1 MFVTNWR
8 EIVEQAQTLESL
20 QQQLKKAGGSVFP
33 GSLNLVTDHLLF
45 MVTEGLDRQLVVVS
59 SGQARI
65 EFTGEV
71 STLGAFTVTR
81 AMLSSNNAKVLRSI
95 LPWTAPQALGT
106 TGITLGLGDRL
117 GLASPGHLK
126 AVSGT
131 GVRPVLAQQSMR
143 ELELTNRT
151 YVDVLDAATWAV
163 FQAGYQGGYGA
174 DGDHLKKIEDINMA
188 LEIGFSMIT
197 LDCSEHINDGI
208 LKLHEDEVLSQ
219 YQALPEAKRTGFE
232 ELYRG
237 KRYQL
242 QSGETIDIDREHY
255 QRMILTYHQALD
267 FMEKVYEEVIV
278 KLDRAIDFEI
288 SIDEVATPTT
298 PQDHFFVAH
307 ELQRR
312 GIKVCSVAPRFCGHF
327 EKGIDY
333 MGDLA
338 QFETEFAVHADI
350 AKHFGYKLS
359 IHSGSDKF
367 SVFPII
373 GRYAADPGYHVKTAG
388 TNWLE
393 AVRVIAH
400 VDPVLYRV
408 LHQKALD
415 SLEAARKY
423 YNVSMDLA
431 KVPDIETL
439 QDQELPQLLDQDDAR
454 QLLHITYGFMLRDPE
469 LREDL
474 YRVLREHEDRYEQF
488 LVSHMNRHLKTLGI
502 EK

>member
-1 MFVTNWR
+1 MANWR
-8 EIVEQAQTLESL
+8 EIAKQAETLGDLKLRLEKSSDLFADSL
-20 QQQLKKAGGSVFP
+20 HLKD
-33 GSLNLVTDHLLF
+33 NRLLF
-45 MVTEGLDRQLVVVS
+45 MAKETQGRSLVVVS
-59 SGQARI
+59 NQAGVDPF
-65 EFTGEV
+65 EGKV
-71 STLGAFTVTR
+71 STLGVFNVKQAS
-81 AMLSSNNAKVLRSI
+81 LNSKNAKVLRSL
-95 LPWTAPQALGT
+95 LPWTAPRALGT

-126 AVSGT
+126 AVRDT
-131 GVRPVLAQQSMR
+131 EVRPVLAQQSMR

-163 FQAGYQGGYGA
+163 FQVGYQGGYGA
-174 DGDHLKKIEDINMA
+174 DGDHLKKIEDINIA
-188 LEIGFSMIT
+188 LEVGFSMIT

-208 LKLHEDEVLSQ
+208 QDLQENEVLRQ
-219 YQALPEAKRTGFE
+219 YQGLPEAERTQFE
-232 ELYRG
+232 ELYRDR
-237 KRYQL
+237 RYQL
-242 QSGETIDIDREHY
+242 QSGETIDMDLEHFK
-255 QRMILTYHQALD
+255 RMVLTYHRALD
-267 FMEKVYEEVIV
+267 FMVEVYEQVIV
-278 KLDRAIDFEI
+278 KHDRPLDFEI

-312 GIKVCSVAPRFCGHF
+312 GVKVCSVAPRFCGHF

-338 QFETEFAVHADI
+338 QFEKEFAIHAAI

-373 GRYAADPGYHVKTAG
+373 GKYARATGYHVKTAG

-400 VDPVLYRV
+400 VDPSLYRT

-431 KVPDIETL
+431 KVPVIETL

-454 QLLHITYGFMLRDPE
+454 QLLHITYGFMLRDPK
-469 LREDL
+469 LRADI
-474 YRVLREHEDRYEQF
+474 YGVLEEHEDEYEQF
-488 LVSHMNRHLKTLGI
+488 LVTHMNRHLNALGI
-502 EK
+502 QE